1 MAERNSKGG
10 VDTRGEVATAGQTGS
25 EDELDDRRI
34 NQLHQGLND
43 LRSSVASLTARL
55 GESTAAGGRGLQ
67 QAYGA
72 ASDVAED
79 VMDRAVDGVAVIR
92 RRVEDQSPTV
102 IGLAFVAGVILGGLI
117 GASSIGRQA
126 YVPPKRNGKRR

>member
-10 VDTRGEVATAGQTGS
+10 VDRRGEVAPVGQTGPG
-25 EDELDDRRI
+25 DDRDDRGI

-43 LRSSVASLTARL
+43 LRSSIASLTARL

-92 RRVEDQSPTV
+92 RKVEDQSPTV

-126 YVPPKRNGKRR
+126 YVPHKRNGKRR